1 MGVGIGIGIGCGRG
15 IKVEVKLKT
24 KAAHLFEGDWLSK
37 AGSSC
42 KIDHISDLT
51 LAALFFFL
59 PVFQRGMGEE
69 IGFRHATKWVSRSME
84 LFLFLFPSSLP
95 NQWSIT
101 KKKKKQNKTT
111 TCASKWEQEQSEKE
125 RSGREKTTFHGDTLL
140 CYVLFCY
147 FCRRFCCCCFCCSNN
162 ANTTNNN
169 NNNNNDDATPIIESG
184 TGISP
189 LYQCQRARHGD
200 DFISALVLAWPALI
214 AKHLPRPTSN
224 GQQQQQQR
232 KKIKKRARKNVG

>member
-1 MGVGIGIGIGCGRG
+1 MVNPQRNGSRNWNRNWMWTGNQGGSE
-15 IKVEVKLKT
+15 VEN
-24 KAAHLFEGDWLSK
+24 EGDWLSK

-51 LAALFFFL
+51 LAALFFFYRFSSVGWARRSAFVTQQNESVGRWSCFCSCSPL
-59 PVFQRGMGEE
+59 PCQINE
-69 IGFRHATKWVSRSME
+69 A
-84 LFLFLFPSSLP
+84 LP
-95 NQWSIT
+95 
-101 KKKKKQNKTT
+101 KKKTKQNKTT